1 MLFILDVFSG
11 LTAWH
16 LTILRGKQLL
26 EKKILI
32 PAFIIYIDY
41 YYYSAFYYY
50 YLNSFQYCNWENVFG
65 AKCSL
70 YFFGEK
76 QLGSVRATSLGEARR
91 GRRRVEDQEAHT
103 EEEEQQ
109 EEEEELLK
117 LEEL

>member
-1 MLFILDVFSG
+1 M
-11 LTAWH
+11 
-16 LTILRGKQLL
+16 
-26 EKKILI
+26 
-32 PAFIIYIDY
+32 
-41 YYYSAFYYY
+41 
-50 YLNSFQYCNWENVFG
+50 FG